1 MEQNTGFIGLTVRTA
16 VQDFAGLIIGALAT
30 ATAVA
35 GVAMGLVILL
45 AQ

>member
-1 MEQNTGFIGLTVRTA
+1 MDNSKGFTGLTVRTA
-16 VQDFAGLIIGALAT
+16 VQDFAGLIFGALAT

-35 GVAMGLVILL
+35 GVAMGLVLLL

>member
-1 MEQNTGFIGLTVRTA
+1 MEQNNGFTGLTVRGA
-16 VQDFAGLIIGALAT
+16 VQDFAGLIFGALAT

-35 GVAMGLVILL
+35 GVAMGLVLLL

>member
-1 MEQNTGFIGLTVRTA
+1 MHQNNGFTGLTVRTA
-16 VQDFAGLIIGALAT
+16 AQDFAVLLFGAVAT

-35 GVAMGLVILL
+35 GVAMGLVLLL

>member
-1 MEQNTGFIGLTVRTA
+1 MEQNTGFTGLTVRTA